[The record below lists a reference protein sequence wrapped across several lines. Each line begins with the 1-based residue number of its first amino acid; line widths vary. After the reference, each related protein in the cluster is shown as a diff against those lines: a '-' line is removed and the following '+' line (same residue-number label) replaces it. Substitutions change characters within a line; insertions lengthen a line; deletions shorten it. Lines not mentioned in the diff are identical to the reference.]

1 MYNVL
6 CNQRGTF
13 ILDIMDKPEN
23 FNSLDEV
30 KDFLIEYHSIDN
42 NLKELRKLNLNQ
54 ILEIFDWSIIKV
66 KNILTTI
73 K

>member
-1 MYNVL
+1 MYNIS

-13 ILDIMDKPEN
+13 ILGIMDKPEN

-42 NLKELRKLNLNQ
+42 SLKELKKLNLNQ
-54 ILEIFDWSIIKV
+54 ILEIFDWSIIE
-66 KNILTTI
+66 I
-73 K
+73 KK